1 MMLDSSHP
9 NYEHIQERLRSNVV
23 LWLNSVRPDGR
34 PHSVIVWYLWD
45 GNKFLI
51 FSRPKNQKLR
61 NIQHNPHVVLALDNT
76 ANGGDPIIFEGTAE
90 LIDPA
95 KISAAMPAFKEKY
108 TPQMQAMG
116 WTAESMAA
124 DYSQPIVVTPTRLA
138 SG

>member
-1 MMLDSSHP
+1 MLDPSHP
-9 NYEHIQERLRSNVV
+9 NYDHIQERLRSNVV
-23 LWLNSVRPDGR
+23 IWLNSVRPDGR

-45 GNKFLI
+45 GEKFLI

-76 ANGGDPIIFEGTAE
+76 DDGDDPIIFEGTAE
-90 LIDPA
+90 LVDPA
-95 KISAAMPAFKEKY
+95 KISATMPAYKEKY
-108 TPQMQAMG
+108 TPQLQEMG
-116 WTAESMAA
+116 FTAEAMAA